1 MLENAAL
8 KTCHVGEFIMQT

>member
-1 MLENAAL
+1 MLENVAL